1 MIVSRGW
8 ATSALLAACLATA
21 GCELI
26 GSPQIVCRN
35 MDETTCRQ
43 MAADLLEEARRD
55 DPGKRVVS
63 LTIHGPAGT
72 YDMRFSDGTGKAVVG
87 H

>member
-1 MIVSRGW
+1 MTLAREW
-8 ATSALLAACLATA
+8 AVSALVAVCLATA

-26 GSPQIVCRN
+26 GSPQIVCEN
-35 MDETTCRQ
+35 MDETTCRR
-43 MAADLLEEARRD
+43 MAADLIEEARRD

-63 LTIHGPAGT
+63 LTIHGPMGT